1 MNPYQLTACLGAA
14 AVFAASVPFSAET
27 AGNYELRKKVIRMS
41 GIMNI
46 TEDNA
51 PVSRGEYAQMLLNA
65 SAYKSVALQTSSTAV
80 FSDVPAGSPQASAVR
95 VASDNRWMVG
105 YLGGQFR
112 PDQQITLQ
120 EAVRG
125 ILALLGYT
133 DEDFSGNQ
141 INGRWAKYNYLE
153 LGENIAREP
162 LEVLNQSDCVNLFYN
177 LLCAETTT
185 GKDYCT
191 VLGYELSDDGEVNP
205 LTIAD
210 NELKGPK
217 VVKKNYTLDDYVPFK
232 VSEAT
237 FYLDGQMSTLERV
250 KQAKEDGFVVIYY
263 NTNTKTIW
271 VYSPDSDGELE
282 GSSMV
287 AVKGKI
293 SGIFYSSTNVMTPS
307 VIMLE
312 EYGDAEFRLRDSDVQ
327 FAFSIYGEMQVG
339 DQVVLICEKSGGTDG
354 MDSYTVTDYIEY

>member
-1 MNPYQLTACLGAA
+1 MNLHPLAACMTAA
-14 AVFAASVPFSAET
+14 AVLAVSVPFSAEA
-27 AGNYELRKKVIRMS
+27 AGNYELRKKVICLS
-41 GIMNI
+41 GIMNL
-46 TEDNA
+46 TEDSA
-51 PVSRGEYAQMLLNA
+51 PVSRGEYAQMLVNA
-65 SAYKSVALQTSSTAV
+65 SAYRSVALQTSSTAV
-80 FSDVPAGSPQASAVR
+80 FSDVPASSPQASAVR
-95 VASDNRWMVG
+95 VAAENGWMIG

-133 DEDFSGNQ
+133 DEDFAGNQ
-141 INGRWAKYNYLE
+141 INARWAKYGYLE
-153 LGENIAREP
+153 LGDNIGKEP
-162 LEVLNQSDCVNLFYN
+162 LEVLTQSDCVNLFYN
-177 LLCAETTT
+177 LLCAQTTT
-185 GKDYCT
+185 GRDYCT
-191 VLGYELSDDGEVNP
+191 VLGYELSADGEVNP

-217 VVKKNYTLDDYVPFK
+217 VVKKNYTLDDYVPFR

-250 KQAKEDGFVVIYY
+250 KQVKEDGFVVIYY
-263 NTNTKTIW
+263 NINTKTIW
-271 VYSPDSDGELE
+271 VYSLNGESELE
-282 GSSMV
+282 GTNMT

-307 VIMLE
+307 VVMLE
-312 EYGDAEFRLRDSDVQ
+312 EYGEAEFRLRDSDVQ
-327 FAFSIYGEMQVG
+327 FAFSIYGELQVG
-339 DQVVLICEKSGGTDG
+339 DQVVLICEKSGGSDG